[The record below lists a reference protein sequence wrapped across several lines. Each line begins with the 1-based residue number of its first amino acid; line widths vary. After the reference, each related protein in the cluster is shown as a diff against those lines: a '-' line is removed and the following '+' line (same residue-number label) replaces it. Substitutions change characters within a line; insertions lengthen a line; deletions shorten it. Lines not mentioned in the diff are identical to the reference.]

1 MQGYS
6 VFNQQMQLEA
16 FDNNKKIT
24 LDDYEQFKQYFTWDA
39 LQGLD
44 YGQSFCKH
52 FRLNDLYLLYAINN
66 INQADDHIKRFYL
79 N

>member
-6 VFNQQMQLEA
+6 VFNHPTTLG
-16 FDNNKKIT
+16 NNDIKIT
-24 LDDYEQFKQYFTWDA
+24 QDEYETFQQYFTWDA
-39 LQGLD
+39 LHGLE
-44 YGQSFCKH
+44 YGQSFCNY